1 VAALLLATSMVVA
14 PGLAEGQPPGSGEVA
29 SAASAAT
36 VASGGGV
43 PDGLPPELGRT
54 PVRVTLVSGDR
65 VTLTRVE
72 GRLAT
77 RVDPGPGRDDV
88 RFSTQQGAGHLYV
101 VPSDAVGLLAA
112 GRLDRRQTD
121 AAGRSQQAGDLIE
134 AEVALSGDGAGHP
147 GRSGFA
153 SARTTLLRN
162 GEVVGETD
170 SPGFG
175 RFAVP
180 PEAADHRLEVDI
192 TRPVDAQLSTRTT
205 AAWSFRSAHVDGD
218 EPAPLP
224 LLAVRFA
231 PPLDDH
237 NRARAGTTLEV
248 PVTVDRVGDVGRVAQ
263 PPSRRRSTR
272 VSLGR
277 PSLSGG
283 WRPAASSP
291 SSGTRAGPASSRSGR
306 APTTTAAT
314 PSSRRRSG
322 PTRWR
327 PGGDPGRL
335 VHLGSA

>member
-121 AAGRSQQAGDLIE
+121 AAGRSQRAGDLIE

-180 PEAADHRLEVDI
+180 PEAADHRLEVDV
-192 TRPVDAQLSTRTT
+192 TRPPDAQLSTRTT
-205 AAWSFRSAHVDGD
+205 AAWSFRSAHVDGA
-218 EPAPLP
+218 EPEPLP

-237 NRARAGTTLEV
+237 TRARAGTTLEV
-248 PVTVDRVGDVGRVAQ
+248 PVTVDRVGDVGRVGPPAVEASFDEGVTWSAV
-263 PPSRRRSTR
+263 PVRRVAAGGFVAVVRHPSRAGF
-272 VSLGR
+272 VSL
-277 PSLSGG
+277 
-283 WRPAASSP
+283 
-291 SSGTRAGPASSRSGR
+291 RAGAHDDRGNAVEQTTIR
-306 APTTTAAT
+306 AYEVAP
-314 PSSRRRSG
+314 RR
-322 PTRWR
+322 
-327 PGGDPGRL
+327 
-335 VHLGSA
+335 